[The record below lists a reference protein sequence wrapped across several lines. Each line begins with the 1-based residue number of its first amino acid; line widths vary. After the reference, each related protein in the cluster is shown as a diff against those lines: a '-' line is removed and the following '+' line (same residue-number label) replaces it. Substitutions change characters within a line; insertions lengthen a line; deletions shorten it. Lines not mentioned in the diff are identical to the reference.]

1 MSGKIGGAGSK
12 SGVIGTTELDYEEGT
27 WTPQVYAG
35 SSTMSTATG
44 NDSPEATYTRTGNL
58 VYLTI
63 NLWGLPVGS
72 SSGALQI
79 RNLPFTSAEHAVFSV
94 RQEYYPK
101 AYEIVPV
108 YYLSP
113 SSTSIIIYDA
123 GGGSAW
129 LTDATVANILT
140 GNFFARIAG
149 TYKVQ

>member
-1 MSGKIGGAGSK
+1 MSGIIGGAGSK

-27 WTPQVYAG
+27 WTPQLYAG
-35 SSTMSTATG
+35 SSTMSTSGATIEG
-44 NDSPEATYTRTGNL
+44 SYTRTGNL

-63 NLWGLPVGS
+63 NLWSLPVSS